1 MTSNQLMIVSGIM
14 AAYLVNWAL
23 KDATDNWR
31 WMLGLGA
38 LPGLALAIG
47 MYFQPFSPRWLVEQG
62 REQEA
67 RDVLCRAR
75 TSEEEA
81 DEERGNQGGRQRSRR
96 VPRGMAPTGTPP
108 GRRRASARDR
118 AAVHRRE
125 HRHLLRAT
133 ILKFTGLSTNSAITQ
148 ALSVGITNVIFTIV
162 AIVLLDR
169 VGRRLL
175 LIVGTAGCILSLALL
190 GVFFSSNSLQH
201 NDSWLALVCLI
212 AYIAS
217 FAVGLGPVFWLMI
230 SEIFPLKVR
239 SPAMSLSTVGNWS
252 ANFLVSSFF
261 LTLVGAISREG
272 TFWLYAGFGVLALIF
287 FLARVPETKGRSLE
301 EIASDLGADQQQHG
315 NETVPAH

>member
-1 MTSNQLMIVSGIM
+1 M
-14 AAYLVNWAL
+14 
-23 KDATDNWR
+23 
-31 WMLGLGA
+31 
-38 LPGLALAIG
+38 
-47 MYFQPFSPRWLVEQG
+47 
-62 REQEA
+62 
-67 RDVLCRAR
+67 
-75 TSEEEA
+75 
-81 DEERGNQGGRQRSRR
+81 
-96 VPRGMAPTGTPP
+96 
-108 GRRRASARDR
+108 
-118 AAVHRRE
+118 
-125 HRHLLRAT
+125 
-133 ILKFTGLSTNSAITQ
+133 
-148 ALSVGITNVIFTIV
+148 
-162 AIVLLDR
+162 
-169 VGRRLL
+169 
-175 LIVGTAGCILSLALL
+175 
-190 GVFFSSNSLQH
+190 FFSSSSLQH